1 MASDVGETVDWCC
14 SLHVGAI
21 GLSGT
26 SSAEFGGGV
35 LRVWEISGESDALLE
50 GVIPANVVAND
61 AGETLCQRC
70 ASHAGAVVVD
80 LAPGDEFAGFGTHLT
95 FHDTEVC
102 SPLLCALQRV
112 QLRGALG

>member
-14 SLHVGAI
+14 SLH
-21 GLSGT
+21 
-26 SSAEFGGGV
+26 
-35 LRVWEISGESDALLE
+35 ISGESDALLE

-80 LAPGDEFAGFGTHLT
+80 LAPGDEFAGFGT
-95 FHDTEVC
+95 
-102 SPLLCALQRV
+102 
-112 QLRGALG
+112 RGSRSYRRTTRHK